1 MTKRFDTV
9 IIGGGQAGLSTSY
22 CLTQQGREHVVLEK
36 DRVGEAWR
44 SQKWDSFTLVTPN
57 WQLRLPGFEYDGDDP
72 DGYLARDSVVRY
84 LESYVDLFDPP
95 LRLGVEATSVEPP
108 ESEGVTTV
116 RTDAGTLE
124 ARNVVIATGTF
135 QRPRIP
141 TFSQAI
147 SPDVVQ
153 LHSSRYRNPEQ
164 LPPGSVLVVGSGQSG
179 CQIAEE
185 LNQSG
190 REVYLCTSGVPRAP
204 RRYRGRDFM
213 WWLVE
218 NGFVDRTVD
227 DLPSPAA
234 RFTPNPHVTGK
245 DGGHTLNLH
254 QFARDGVVLL
264 GHMEGADGSEV
275 KMAADLMDNLK
286 AADEAAA
293 KMKQGIDT
301 FIEKA
306 GIDAP
311 KEDQP
316 PLRAGYDADIIT
328 ELDLE
333 DAGIRSVI
341 WATGYRW
348 DYSWIEAP
356 IFDDFGYPV
365 QERGVTPQEGLYF
378 VGLHWLHTLKSG
390 LFLGVG
396 DDAAHVAGEI
406 DSRS

>member
-1 MTKRFDTV
+1 
-9 IIGGGQAGLSTSY
+9 
-22 CLTQQGREHVVLEK
+22 
-36 DRVGEAWR
+36 
-44 SQKWDSFTLVTPN
+44 
-57 WQLRLPGFEYDGDDP
+57 
-72 DGYLARDSVVRY
+72 
-84 LESYVDLFDPP
+84 
-95 LRLGVEATSVEPP
+95 
-108 ESEGVTTV
+108 
-116 RTDAGTLE
+116 
-124 ARNVVIATGTF
+124 
-135 QRPRIP
+135 
-141 TFSQAI
+141 
-147 SPDVVQ
+147 
-153 LHSSRYRNPEQ
+153 
-164 LPPGSVLVVGSGQSG
+164 
-179 CQIAEE
+179 
-185 LNQSG
+185 
-190 REVYLCTSGVPRAP
+190 
-204 RRYRGRDFM
+204 
-213 WWLVE
+213 
-218 NGFVDRTVD
+218 
-227 DLPSPAA
+227 
-234 RFTPNPHVTGK
+234 
-245 DGGHTLNLH
+245 
-254 QFARDGVVLL
+254 
-264 GHMEGADGSEV
+264 
-275 KMAADLMDNLK
+275 LK

-356 IFDDFGYPV
+356 ILDDFGYPV